1 MTILPTIYTTLALF
15 FFAAFFVARSLIG
28 IAMANGH
35 HDRHSGQLAWVF
47 CSPLL
52 AISLIFF
59 IASIPP

>member
-1 MTILPTIYTTLALF
+1 MTILPTIYTVLAILSL
-15 FFAAFFVARSLIG
+15 AAFFIARSLIG

-35 HDRHSGQLAWVF
+35 HDHHSCQLAWVF

-52 AISLIFF
+52 AVSLIFF